1 VQRDVQKWIAP
12 QVVYFILQTTLDAQ
26 HHEVQLRRIDA
37 GIVEAI
43 RSRQRRA
50 AAVNAMS
57 LDSRETFLLDRDDDL
72 VAVQQTDG
80 AVCEALIPR
89 IHGCSSAEDTDVL
102 G

>member
-1 VQRDVQKWIAP
+1 MQRDVQKWIAP

-26 HHEVQLRRIDA
+26 HHEFQLRRIDA

-43 RSRQRRA
+43 RNRQRRA

-80 AVCEALIPR
+80 AVVRGADPEDPR
-89 IHGCSSAEDTDVL
+89 LFVR
-102 G
+102 